1 MLNNYDESRGT
12 SFHFISRWPILAR
25 MAHLWGLVVN
35 PLLSLFS
42 DLSSHLV
49 IESNHEAANPHMRP

>member
-1 MLNNYDESRGT
+1 
-12 SFHFISRWPILAR
+12 
-25 MAHLWGLVVN
+25 MALLRGLVVN

-49 IESNHEAANPHMRP
+49 IESNHEAAYPHMRP